1 MAKWFGFGPPFVGG
15 VRGVMSRQEDERLIK
30 NDILSL
36 LRTSPGERIYRPGF
50 GVNLNDF
57 VFELEDES
65 ALDAL
70 RSHIVEQITLNE
82 ERVRV
87 VSVDVTGDGDSNS
100 VMVSIVVRPV
110 FDPKSTYVINSKLNR
125 GS

>member
-1 MAKWFGFGPPFVGG
+1 MARWYGFGPPFVGG

-30 NDILSL
+30 NDILAL
-36 LRTSPGERIYRPGF
+36 LRTSQGERIYRPNF

-57 VFELEDES
+57 VFELDDES

-70 RSHIVEQITLNE
+70 RSHIIEQITTNE
-82 ERVRV
+82 KRVKV
-87 VSVDVTGDGDSNS
+87 ISVDIATDGDSNS
-100 VMVSIVVRPV
+100 LLVSIVVRPV
-110 FDPKSTYVINSKLNR
+110 FDPKSTYVINNKLNR